1 MPTTWMDTLV
11 RQVRRV
17 GDFPFPHQLAFLL
30 DNPIHQWLVNPG
42 EVVERLALR
51 GDERVLEIGP
61 GPGTFSVQIAR
72 RLTSG
77 HLDLFDIQPQMLAKV
92 KRKLDDAG
100 YRNADFH
107 SGDAGDGLPFPDK
120 TFDVAFLASVIG
132 EVPDRAACIRS
143 MRQVLKPGGRL
154 VFEEIFLDPDRL
166 SVADLR
172 ALVEPE
178 GFALAAA
185 NGSRWRDIVEFVRTD
200 AA

>member
-1 MPTTWMDTLV
+1 MDTLV

-17 GDFPFPHQLAFLL
+17 GDFPFPHQLAFFL
-30 DNPIHQWLVNPG
+30 DNPIHKWFINPG
-42 EVVERLALR
+42 EVVEHLALG

-61 GPGTFSVQIAR
+61 GPGVFSLEIAR

-77 HLDLFDIQPQMLAKV
+77 RLDLFDVQPQMLAKV

-107 SGDAGDGLPFPDK
+107 SGDASAGLPFPDN
-120 TFDVAFLASVIG
+120 TFDVAFLASVLG

-143 MRQVLKPGGRL
+143 LRQVLKPGGRL

-172 ALVEPE
+172 ALAEPE
-178 GFALAAA
+178 GFELVST